1 MSSSRLASVFLAGF
15 VAVASAAEPT
25 LIHLFPVAGT
35 QGTTVSVAAAGKFD
49 PWPPQVWVDA
59 PGITFHA
66 AKTAGKFD
74 VEVAKDATPGPHL
87 VRFYNEQ
94 GASAPRFFIVSSEPE
109 LLEVEPNDNFKSPQK
124 IDKLPVTINGRL
136 DKAGDVDCFAVAL
149 KKGETLTA
157 GVEAYVLASTFDGML
172 RLVDEDGTEV
182 AFNHDDG
189 RTLDPLLIWRAP
201 RDGTFVVQ
209 LMGFIYPANSSVG
222 LTGGEGCVYRLHLSA
237 TAAPAPRDIAP
248 DSEPTVQESSSGVPV
263 GSTPPLAIPVSV
275 AGCIRKAGQENRHL
289 FQAVKKQPYQLR
301 VIAEQT
307 GSPLDAWLKI
317 EDQDGKQLGRNDDV
331 GSLHDPLIN
340 WTAQSDGVFV
350 AVVGDTTHRGGAG
363 YVYRLEINEAVPSVA
378 ATSASHGISVMGGKT
393 AEVKVTV
400 KRTNGFKSKVML
412 AAKSLPEGVSAPEV
426 EVPEKDGEV
435 TLKISAEAD
444 AAPTG
449 QPFQVVLREVE
460 SGTEHPVSYFMTA
473 VGENNGVTQG
483 YTKLVIDST
492 DKLWLT
498 VVKAAADAE
507 KPKAEAASK
516 Q

>member
-1 MSSSRLASVFLAGF
+1 MVAG
-15 VAVASAAEPT
+15 AAEPT
-25 LIHLFPVAGT
+25 LTHLFPVAGT

-66 AKTAGKFD
+66 SKTAGKFD
-74 VEVAKDATPGPHL
+74 VEVAQDAVPGPHL

-109 LLEVEPNDNFKSPQK
+109 LLEVEPNDDFKSPQK
-124 IDKLPVTINGRL
+124 IDKLPSTINGRL
-136 DKAGDVDCFAVAL
+136 DKPGDVDCFGVAL

-172 RLVDEDGTEV
+172 RLVDQNGTEV

-189 RTLDPLLIWRAP
+189 RTLDPLLVWQAP
-201 RDGTFVVQ
+201 HDGTFVVQ
-209 LMGFIYPANSSVG
+209 LMGFIYPANSGVG
-222 LTGGEGCVYRLHLSA
+222 LAGGEGCVYRLHLSV
-237 TAAPAPRDIAP
+237 TAAPLPRDISS
-248 DSEPTVQESSSGVPV
+248 DSETPGQ
-263 GSTPPLAIPVSV
+263 GSDGPPAGSPPPLAIPVSV
-275 AGCIRKAGQENRHL
+275 AGCIQKAGQENRHV
-289 FQAVKKQPYQLR
+289 FQAVKKQRYELR
-301 VIAEQT
+301 VIAERT

-317 EDQDGKQLGRNDDV
+317 EDQDGKQLSRNDDAG
-331 GSLHDPLIN
+331 GSRDPQIN
-340 WTAQSDGVFV
+340 WTAQGDGAFV
-350 AVVGDTTHRGGAG
+350 AVVGDTTHRGGAN

-378 ATSASHGISVMGGKT
+378 ATTASHAISLTAGKT
-393 AEVKVTV
+393 AEVKATV
-400 KRTNGFKSKVML
+400 KRTNGFKSKLVL
-412 AAKSLPEGVSAPEV
+412 AAKELPEGVSAPEV

-435 TLKISAEAD
+435 TLKISAEAG
-444 AAPTG
+444 AAPTA

-460 SGTEHPVSYFMTA
+460 SGAEHPVSYFMTA
-473 VGENNGVTQG
+473 VGETNGVTQG

-507 KPKAEAASK
+507 KLKAEAAPK